1 MTERTTAL
9 KAALALAGALT
20 ALSAGAQAHVGPA
33 PEGMEKCYGIA
44 KAGENSCASAA
55 GTHDCGA
62 LSKVDYDGQEFLD
75 VDKGTC
81 RAMGGKLKPFK
92 GIGKAPRPVAPKA
105 GAAPKAD
112 ATKVVP
118 PKAPQ
123 D

>member
-1 MTERTTAL
+1 MSERTTAL

-20 ALSAGAQAHVGPA
+20 ALSSGAQAHVGPA

-75 VDKGTC
+75 VEKGSC

-105 GAAPKAD
+105 DAPKA
-112 ATKVVP
+112 AVPQAAP
-118 PKAPQ
+118 PKTAR